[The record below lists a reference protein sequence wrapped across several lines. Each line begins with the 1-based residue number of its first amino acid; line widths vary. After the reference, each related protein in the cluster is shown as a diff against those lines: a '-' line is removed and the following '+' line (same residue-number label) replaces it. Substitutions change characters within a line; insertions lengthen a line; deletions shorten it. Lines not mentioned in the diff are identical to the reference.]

1 MKNII
6 CALVF
11 VMVQVATAQKS
22 TNFEDSDLII
32 GLWDDYTTKVDQ
44 KNIEGMFNYFKLP
57 LVLHFNEGNAHTI
70 NTRQQFDS
78 VYDLWKNS
86 PKSDFHQTERIK
98 IDVTEVFKD
107 FICIADV
114 VYERIDSEGQAV
126 KLERA
131 LYHYVDVEGEWK
143 IYMIVN
149 VANGSR
155 SDIRAAQQTRIDE
168 RILERAYRRG
178 IIGRSSEHKRSYNK
192 RKNISE

>member
-1 MKNII
+1 M
-6 CALVF
+6 A
-11 VMVQVATAQKS
+11 QVATAQKS

-168 RILERAYRRG
+168 RILARAYRRG